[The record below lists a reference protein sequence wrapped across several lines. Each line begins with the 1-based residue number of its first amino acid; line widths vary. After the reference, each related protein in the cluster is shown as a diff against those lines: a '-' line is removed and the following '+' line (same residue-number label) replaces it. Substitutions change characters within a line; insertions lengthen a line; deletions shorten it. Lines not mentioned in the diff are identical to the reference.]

1 MKLYRFIDLNLMDA
15 SQVTAMTQT
24 VEILNSLIS
33 ELLILDPLQTDFMDH
48 WTDTSVCK
56 RRQREETFQSQ

>member
-1 MKLYRFIDLNLMDA
+1 MDA

>member
-1 MKLYRFIDLNLMDA
+1 MKLYRFIDLNLVDV
-15 SQVTAMTQT
+15 SQITVMTQT

-33 ELLILDPLQTDFMDH
+33 ELLILVPLQTDFMDH
-48 WTDTSVCK
+48 WTDASVCK